1 MTLKRIVNLDVYI
14 AITELREE
22 HPDYPITQLCILGGI
37 NKSSFYKWKNHIN
50 SENDLLNELIAE
62 EVVKLHN
69 VHPDMGYRRI
79 RDTLAHD
86 NNICVNDKRIL
97 RICRKKKVQSYIKH
111 RYNCCTKPSTDPA
124 YIAENVLNREFRAEY
139 LNEKWV
145 TDVSEFK
152 YGTGE
157 DEQKGKIYLSA
168 IIDLCDKRPVA
179 YVYRNCNDNPLVFDT
194 FDKALHD
201 NPGASPIFHSDRGY
215 QYTSKAFRQKIIDT
229 GMTQSMSRV
238 ARCIDNGPMEGF
250 WGIMK
255 REMYYGK
262 KYKTKD
268 ELITAIIDY
277 MNYYTNKRVQRNLG
291 VLTPMEY
298 HNKLLLEAA

>member
-1 MTLKRIVNLDVYI
+1 MTLKRITNLDVYK
-14 AITELREE
+14 AIMDLTEE
-22 HPDYPITQLCILGGI
+22 HPDYAVSKLCILGGI
-37 NKSSFYKWKNHIN
+37 NKSSFYKWKNHVN
-50 SENDLLNELIAE
+50 TENDILNDHIAE
-62 EVVKLHN
+62 EVVNIHDE
-69 VHPDMGYRRI
+69 HPDMGYRRI

-86 NNICVNDKRIL
+86 YNISVNDKRIL
-97 RICRKKKVQSYIKH
+97 RICRKKKIQSYIKH
-111 RYNCCTKPSTDPA
+111 RYNCCTKPATDPA
-124 YIAENVLNREFRAEY
+124 YVAENVLNREFKSEH

-179 YVYRNCNDNPLVFDT
+179 YVYSNCNDNHLVFDT
-194 FDKALHD
+194 FDKALND
-201 NPGASPIFHSDRGY
+201 NPGATPIFHSDRGY
-215 QYTSKAFRQKIIDT
+215 QYTSKAFRQKILDA

-268 ELITAIIDY
+268 ELIKAIEDY
-277 MNYYTNKRVQRNLG
+277 MSFYTNKRVQRNLG
-291 VLTPMEY
+291 ILTPMEY